1 MPGLKQKVPRLM
13 AWDADEQDDG
23 WCVDVKDLKKYL
35 EELLNKADE
44 FRSDDALAVLEA
56 GVKELIEHIST

>member
-1 MPGLKQKVPRLM
+1 MPGLKEKVPRLE
-13 AWDADEQDDG
+13 AWDAEEQDDG

-56 GVKELIEHIST
+56 GVKELITYIS

>member
-56 GVKELIEHIST
+56 GVKELLQHLST

>member
-1 MPGLKQKVPRLM
+1 MPDLKQKVPRLE
-13 AWDADEQDDG
+13 AWDAEEQDDG
-23 WCVDVKDLKKYL
+23 WCVDTKDLKKYL